1 MAIVEMKSPLNEDS
15 ILSLWMV
22 KNGDYVIENQHIAEV
37 ENDKVSVEVNA
48 KKKKNIKLKI
58 KAGEK
63 IPAGFTICCINTDGF
78 RPKKKK
84 KN

>member
-48 KKKKNIKLKI
+48 VQNGIITLNI

-63 IPAGFTICCINTDGF
+63 IPAGFTICCINTDGV
-78 RPKKKK
+78 RP
-84 KN
+84 